1 MRLEFTATHFCPQIW
16 VLLAFIIFIQT
27 VLLDGD
33 IFATVV
39 IYQVHYLGDEGS
51 QQTGLVFLSS
61 QNMGR
66 APKACLKS
74 TVNEER
80 GKPDT
85 RTKSSVNC
93 HA

>member
-39 IYQVHYLGDEGS
+39 IYTTWV
-51 QQTGLVFLSS
+51 
-61 QNMGR
+61 
-66 APKACLKS
+66 
-74 TVNEER
+74 
-80 GKPDT
+80 
-85 RTKSSVNC
+85 TKEASKQ
-93 HA
+93 A